1 VGWEFCGLGGKKL
14 EDIMFRVGVLGDCGG
29 SFGKENIKEVMFVGA
44 GGLFK

>member
-1 VGWEFCGLGGKKL
+1 VGLGVLWVGGGKSLNIK
-14 EDIMFRVGVLGDCGG
+14 FGVGVLGDCGG